1 METWIIYVVA
11 PIAIAV
17 VSWILGKNGRRIEET
32 AKLVD
37 MLQKEILRLNG
48 QIAKLEKKT
57 DDKDAEVERKNYVIQ
72 AAFECRTPSQKC
84 PVLIANSKLL
94 LIKNTNNN
102 EQFKPRPAEQQP
114 GKYPVEQDSIQGRGA
129 EYGQGF

>member
-1 METWIIYVVA
+1 MYVIA

-37 MLQKEILRLNG
+37 LLQAEIKRLNERL
-48 QIAKLEKKT
+48 AKMEATLENK
-57 DDKDAEVERKNYVIQ
+57 EEIIERKNYVIQ

-84 PVLIANSKLL
+84 PVLKANS
-94 LIKNTNNN
+94 
-102 EQFKPRPAEQQP
+102 
-114 GKYPVEQDSIQGRGA
+114 
-129 EYGQGF
+129 QGFSFINNKDNNHDENQSGPEEQ